1 MAKQKQGSKPQGPSV
16 FGLLKPYR
24 KLVAGLV
31 AFAAVSNGFSLVL
44 PLYIR
49 KAVNQFNTDPNA
61 MNSVYLGFLVVAV
74 VVFLLSFALGY
85 LQTYTSETVAKDLR
99 TQLSDKISRQSYA
112 YIQAANPSRLLTNLT
127 SDIDSIK
134 TFVAQAMSSIVASVI
149 TILGGSVL
157 LLVVNWR
164 LGLCVIAII
173 PIIAITFFVVL
184 GKVRALF
191 KKSREIIDWLNKVI
205 NESILGAALIRV
217 LNSWQL
223 EYDKFTGPNAKARD
237 LGLSILRLFALLIP
251 IVTLTANLA
260 VFCILQLG
268 GRYVIYGQMDMG
280 TFVAFNSYLAMLIFP
295 IFVIGF
301 MSNIIAQSTVA
312 YQRVRSVL
320 DAPETAPT
328 GTYVAELQGNIDL
341 EDVVVRYGEKLALK
355 GVTMHIKG
363 GSRTAVIGPTA
374 AGKTQL
380 LNVLTALLKPTSG
393 QVRYDGV
400 DIDKYQQDELL
411 RQVGLVFQ
419 DSIMFNLSLRENIA
433 FSDTVTDAFLEKAIR
448 TAELYDFIHTLP
460 EGLNTI
466 VSERGNSLS
475 GGQKQRIMLA
485 RALAVNPKVLLLDD
499 FTARVDSQTEQKIL
513 QNVRANYPGIT
524 LLSVTQKIA
533 SVQDYDQIILL
544 MEGEVLAAGTHAELM
559 QISPEYVQIFE
570 SQRSTSNYELQS

>member
-1 MAKQKQGSKPQGPSV
+1 MAKQKKGSKPQGPSV

-31 AFAAVSNGFSLVL
+31 VFAAVSNGFSLVL

-112 YIQAANPSRLLTNLT
+112 YIQVANPSRLLTNLT

-173 PIIAITFFVVL
+173 PIIAVTFFVVL

-205 NESILGAALIRV
+205 NESILGAALVRV

-341 EDVVVRYGEKLALK
+341 EDVVVRYGEKQALK

-393 QVRYDGV
+393 QVLYDGV
-400 DIDKYQQDELL
+400 DIDKYQQDGLL